1 VGAVLAAVLALMSA
15 FNGEWS
21 AAIRP
26 GAKAELHLPQM
37 VDDDGVQDR
46 SPAASCAQNVVRIND
61 SGGRHAGPA

>member
-1 VGAVLAAVLALMSA
+1 
-15 FNGEWS
+15 
-21 AAIRP
+21 
-26 GAKAELHLPQM
+26 M